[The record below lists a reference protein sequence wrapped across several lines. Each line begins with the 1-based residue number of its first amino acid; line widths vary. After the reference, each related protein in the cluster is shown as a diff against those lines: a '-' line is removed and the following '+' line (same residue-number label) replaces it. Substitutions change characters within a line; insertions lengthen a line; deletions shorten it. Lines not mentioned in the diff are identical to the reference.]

1 MVTTW
6 TQWEPDKSPHPPSPP
21 HVHLGAFLSLA
32 TKRERESKNE
42 CVTPRMWNSPE
53 RKWRLMDICILSQV
67 FILSNFLFSFYMVSE
82 QGEAV
87 KPGSFTRLSL
97 IRHLTLSDRN
107 GDKNPT
113 AWKVTLLGVWINSLE
128 ANQSAGC
135 SVNTEVVT
143 WLCQGS
149 VERLAMQ
156 TADFSS
162 LIAERSFLRIISN
175 WWPSEV
181 ILRYTH
187 VHKLK
192 QILRWSVSFL
202 ILRHQKH

>member
-1 MVTTW
+1 MRTW
-6 TQWEPDKSPHPPSPP
+6 SFPPTLL

-32 TKRERESKNE
+32 TKRERERARERDRTKE
-42 CVTPRMWNSPE
+42 CVTLRMWNSPE
-53 RKWRLMDICILSQV
+53 RKWRLMDICILFQV

-82 QGEAV
+82 PGEAV
-87 KPGSFTRLSL
+87 KPGSFTRLCL

-107 GDKNPT
+107 GDTNPT

-128 ANQSAGC
+128 ADQSSGC

-156 TADFSS
+156 TADFRSS
-162 LIAERSFLRIISN
+162 ITEHCFLRIISV
-175 WWPSEV
+175 WRLVLPSKRN
-181 ILRYTH
+181 ITIQT
-187 VHKLK
+187 VHA
-192 QILRWSVSFL
+192 R
-202 ILRHQKH
+202 

>member
-6 TQWEPDKSPHPPSPP
+6 TQWEPNNSPHPPSPP

-32 TKRERESKNE
+32 TERARERQSKSKKRR
-42 CVTPRMWNSPE
+42 VTQRMWNSPE

-87 KPGSFTRLSL
+87 KLGSFTRLGL

-143 WLCQGS
+143 RLCRLS
-149 VERLAMQ
+149 VGRLAMQ
-156 TADFSS
+156 IADFS
-162 LIAERSFLRIISN
+162 N
-175 WWPSEV
+175 
-181 ILRYTH
+181 
-187 VHKLK
+187 
-192 QILRWSVSFL
+192 
-202 ILRHQKH
+202 

>member
-1 MVTTW
+1 
-6 TQWEPDKSPHPPSPP
+6 
-21 HVHLGAFLSLA
+21 
-32 TKRERESKNE
+32 
-42 CVTPRMWNSPE
+42 
-53 RKWRLMDICILSQV
+53 MDICILSRV

-87 KPGSFTRLSL
+87 KPGSFTGLSL

-143 WLCQGS
+143 WLCQVS
-149 VERLAMQ
+149 VERLAIQ

-162 LIAERSFLRIISN
+162 LITEHSFLRIISV
-175 WWPSEV
+175 WWLVLPSKRHITIQTVHACQQIKTNLRAKCV
-181 ILRYTH
+181 IFALPASKT
-187 VHKLK
+187 
-192 QILRWSVSFL
+192 L
-202 ILRHQKH
+202 I

>member
-1 MVTTW
+1 
-6 TQWEPDKSPHPPSPP
+6 
-21 HVHLGAFLSLA
+21 
-32 TKRERESKNE
+32 
-42 CVTPRMWNSPE
+42 
-53 RKWRLMDICILSQV
+53 MDICILSQV
-67 FILSNFLFSFYMVSE
+67 FLLSNFLFSFYMVSE

-87 KPGSFTRLSL
+87 KLGSFTRLSL

-143 WLCQGS
+143 RLCQVS

-156 TADFSS
+156 IVDFS
-162 LIAERSFLRIISN
+162 N
-175 WWPSEV
+175 
-181 ILRYTH
+181 
-187 VHKLK
+187 
-192 QILRWSVSFL
+192 QITGF
-202 ILRHQKH
+202 